1 MRTRKQS
8 TVIVGVLVAIGAA
21 SRRDTGVRVGFWGH
35 WDTARETQNGVL
47 SVTEAP
53 LKKSSRGSRGSYTRL
68 CPWFIGRAPWWF

>member
-35 WDTARETQNGVL
+35 WDR
-47 SVTEAP
+47 S
-53 LKKSSRGSRGSYTRL
+53 GSNS
-68 CPWFIGRAPWWF
+68 